1 MRVQGKQLVCG
12 LSRVILGTV
21 LLASLLLTSSYAQA
35 EEGNQVFFRGGAAF
49 ATSDRAN
56 EIFTDVNGT
65 FGTPGAAT
73 QDDSDN
79 GYYVGAGV
87 ELLLSNDVWGMM
99 SGVSVLGEIG
109 LEFKRFNSTEVPQ
122 AVPSTAGTAF
132 SAAAGGPA
140 VVTTDEVQVTMLT
153 VNVAPKIKFME
164 GSRLRP
170 WIIPIGLDFHVISPP
185 SNNTTVLDIGAQF
198 GTGIEYRVWKA
209 FNVGVDGR
217 FHLASGQTGTVN
229 NYGTVGAYVGI
240 AF

>member
-1 MRVQGKQLVCG
+1 MRKQGKQLICG
-12 LSRVILGTV
+12 LSRVMLGTM
-21 LLASLLLTSSYAQA
+21 LLASLLLTSSYVQA

-49 ATSDRAN
+49 ATNDRAN
-56 EIFTDVNGT
+56 EVFTDVFGT
-65 FGTPGAAT
+65 FGGGAT
-73 QDDSDN
+73 QDDSDK

-109 LEFKRFNSTEVPQ
+109 IEYKRFGSNEVAQ
-122 AVPSTAGTAF
+122 AVPSTAVTAFTGTAT
-132 SAAAGGPA
+132 
-140 VVTTDEVQVTMLT
+140 VLTEEVQISMLT
-153 VNVAPKIKFME
+153 VNVAPKIKFRE
-164 GSRLRP
+164 GNRLRP
-170 WIIPIGLDFHVISPP
+170 WVIPVGLDFNVISPP

-198 GTGIEYRVWKA
+198 GVGFEYRVWKA

-229 NYGTVGAYVGI
+229 DFGTVGAYVGI